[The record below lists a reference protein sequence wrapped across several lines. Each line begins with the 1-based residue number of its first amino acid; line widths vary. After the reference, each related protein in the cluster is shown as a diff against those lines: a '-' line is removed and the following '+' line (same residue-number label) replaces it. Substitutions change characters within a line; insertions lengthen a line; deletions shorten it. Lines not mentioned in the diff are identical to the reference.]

1 MCLRVCAPLQ
11 MSVFDRW
18 KLQVVSAV
26 CVIVVTT
33 SYFILPKDVTTTPK
47 LR

>member
-1 MCLRVCAPLQ
+1 MCLRFCAPLQ
-11 MSVFDRW
+11 MFVFDRW

-33 SYFILPKDVTTTPK
+33 SYFILTRDVITTPK